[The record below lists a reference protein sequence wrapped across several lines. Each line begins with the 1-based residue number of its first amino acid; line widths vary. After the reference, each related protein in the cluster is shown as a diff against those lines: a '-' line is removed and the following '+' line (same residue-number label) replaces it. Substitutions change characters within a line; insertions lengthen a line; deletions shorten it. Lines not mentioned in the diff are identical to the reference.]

1 MKKAFIL
8 LLQMMFILPVLAQV
22 DDSNTINTTRQGFGE
37 FRGINMSVG
46 FVNAKRITEGSAYY
60 FEDWNTEATIY
71 LKEQGRVKLEKV
83 NINLYDSKLEAI
95 YDENNVFTFDSEN
108 LVKIVI
114 NDKVFR
120 TFEIN
125 KELKILELIFNG
137 ELSIYRY
144 YSVIYR
150 KGEANPM
157 LSRTTNKYIKKAK
170 YYVYRDSE
178 LTLIKMTKKQLAN
191 QLQSDRVSE
200 DSILEFIKQNK
211 LSLNDEAD
219 LLQVFEFVNK

>member
-8 LLQMMFILPVLAQV
+8 LLQMMFILPALAQV

-71 LKEQGRVKLEKV
+71 LKEEGRVKLEKV

-114 NDKVFR
+114 NDKIFR

-137 ELSIYRY
+137 EFSIYRY

-191 QLQSDRVSE
+191 QLQSDKVSE

>member
-8 LLQMMFILPVLAQV
+8 LLQMMFILPALAQV

-60 FEDWNTEATIY
+60 FEDWNTEGTIY
-71 LKEQGRVKLEKV
+71 LKEEGRVKLEKV

-137 ELSIYRY
+137 EFSIYRY

-178 LTLIKMTKKQLAN
+178 LTLLKMTKKQLAN
-191 QLQSDRVSE
+191 QLQSDKVGE

>member
-8 LLQMMFILPVLAQV
+8 LIQMMFILPTLAQE
-22 DDSNTINTTRQGFGE
+22 DDSNPINVTRQGFGE
-37 FRGINMSVG
+37 FRGVNMSLG

-60 FEDWNTEATIY
+60 FDNWNTEATIY
-71 LKEQGRVKLEKV
+71 LKEEGRLKLEKV
-83 NINLYDSKLEAI
+83 NINLYDNKLEAI
-95 YDENNVFTFDSEN
+95 YDENNVFTFDSAN

-137 ELSIYRY
+137 EFSIYRY

-157 LSRTTNKYIKKAK
+157 LSRKTNKYIKKAK

-178 LTLIKMTKKQLAN
+178 LTMIKMTKKQLAS
-191 QLQSDRVSE
+191 LLSSDKVSE

-211 LSLNDEAD
+211 LSINDEAD

>member
-1 MKKAFIL
+1 MKKTFIL
-8 LLQMMFILPVLAQV
+8 LMQFLLIMPALAQE
-22 DDSNTINTTRQGFGE
+22 DSSNTINTTRQGFGQ
-37 FRGINMSVG
+37 FNGINMSVG

-60 FEDWNTEATIY
+60 FDDWNTEAMIY
-71 LKEQGRVKLEKV
+71 LKEEGRVKLEKV
-83 NINLYDSKLEAI
+83 NINLYDNKLEAI
-95 YDENNVFTFDSEN
+95 YDENNVFTFDSKN

-114 NDKVFR
+114 NNKVFR

-137 ELSIYRY
+137 EFSIYRY
-144 YSVIYR
+144 YSISYR

-157 LSRTTNKYIKKAK
+157 LSRSTNKYIKKSK
-170 YYVYRDSE
+170 YYVYRNSE
-178 LTLIKMTKKQLAN
+178 LTMVKLTKKHFAN
-191 QLQSDRVSE
+191 LLKSDKVSE
-200 DSILEFIKQNK
+200 NSIIEFIKENR